1 MSTVSTIL
9 GLLLIVACVGSALMD
24 FRKPASLV
32 ASMQKLKVPV
42 DKLPLL
48 GAIKLVAAAGI
59 ALGFQNVRIGEIAGI
74 GLCAY
79 FAIATL
85 THVRVKDSF
94 KDTLPAFVLLVMS
107 MLYVLTSIAK

>member
-9 GLLLIVACVGSALMD
+9 GLLLIAACAGSALMD
-24 FRKPASLV
+24 FCKPASLV
-32 ASMQKLKVPV
+32 ASMEKLKVPEG
-42 DKLPLL
+42 KLPLL
-48 GAIKLVAAAGI
+48 GGIKLVAAVGI
-59 ALGFQNVRIGEIAGI
+59 AIGFQTVRIGEVTGL

-85 THVRVKDSF
+85 THTRVKDAI
-94 KDTLPAFVLLVMS
+94 KDTLPAFALLVMS

>member
-9 GLLLIVACVGSALMD
+9 GLLLIVACAGSALMD

-32 ASMQKLKVPV
+32 ASMKKLKVPES
-42 DKLPLL
+42 KLPLL
-48 GAIKLVAAAGI
+48 GAIKLVAAVGI
-59 ALGFQNVRIGEIAGI
+59 AIGFQNVRIGEATGL

-85 THVRVKDSF
+85 THTRVKDAI
-94 KDTLPAFVLLVMS
+94 KDTLPAFALLVMS
-107 MLYVLTSIAK
+107 MLYVLTSVAK

>member
-1 MSTVSTIL
+1 MSIVSTIL
-9 GLLLIVACVGSALMD
+9 GLVLIAVCAGSAIMD

-42 DKLPLL
+42 DKLPVL

-59 ALGFQNVRIGEIAGI
+59 ALGFQNVRIGELAGL

-85 THVRVKDSF
+85 THARVKDAM
-94 KDTLPAFVLLVMS
+94 KDSLPAFALLVMS
-107 MLYVLTSIAK
+107 MLFVLASVAK